1 MEEKRETLDEMLS
14 FVTSLGLVP
23 LKDLNEE
30 DFELHVRLESLLIET
45 LREAYLQQTL
55 ETMGLNSTNKRL
67 LKKKLKKK

>member
-45 LREAYLQQTL
+45 LREAYLQ
-55 ETMGLNSTNKRL
+55 
-67 LKKKLKKK
+67 